1 MRQMFAHNVASGRPK
16 NIPNKQNI
24 HTPSLQL
31 STPSIAR
38 TNAVGPD
45 TTRYTPH
52 EVGAPRIAG
61 SSGRTWQLNFV
72 IVPSMP
78 NALRS
83 FFAVV
88 FGYIVMIV
96 VVIPLTLIAVKAFG
110 VHSGHPTPGYLVYNI
125 ASTFVAAFAGG
136 WVAGRIAPSRPVV
149 HGIVL
154 AVLVVF
160 MAWLSYRRYTGLQP
174 LWYQEMLIVAPAAL
188 AILGAWV
195 AGRRTAN

>member
-1 MRQMFAHNVASGRPK
+1 
-16 NIPNKQNI
+16 
-24 HTPSLQL
+24 
-31 STPSIAR
+31 
-38 TNAVGPD
+38 
-45 TTRYTPH
+45 
-52 EVGAPRIAG
+52 
-61 SSGRTWQLNFV
+61 
-72 IVPSMP
+72 MP

-83 FFAVV
+83 VFAVV

-154 AVLVVF
+154 AGLVVF